1 MGHDL
6 DVLAARFGRHYPR
19 WLLALLIISTMTM
32 VLSSTSINVALPAI
46 MQDFAIGRPLAQW
59 LVTGVLAAM
68 TSGLLLSSWAQARFG
83 PRATLLTSFGLFLV
97 TSLVA
102 PFVTSI
108 WALIAIRIV
117 QGLCAGIAQPL
128 SMVLIFRTY
137 PGEGRGM
144 ALGLFGLGAMMAPAL
159 GPTLAGFLVDH
170 FGWRAV
176 FWLPAPVCIL
186 SLVGGALL
194 LPTLRSLTPPRLD
207 VPGFILLNL
216 ALFGILAALAEAQR
230 FGWLHDATLLTGAV
244 GLLGLAAFLWRCTH
258 HSAPLLPL
266 RLWRNASFR
275 HTSWVSMVLGVSLFG
290 VTYLV
295 PLYVQTVEGYSA
307 SDAGLLLLPTGLVL
321 GVAVFAG
328 GWLSDKLAARWLLVG
343 GLGLL
348 TLSTAG
354 QALMGTGASFWAIC
368 AWASLGR
375 LGIGGIMPGVS
386 TAAVQDLPAEE
397 LAPATGTISFMRQLG
412 GALGINLL
420 TFFIEW
426 RHVAEGASAAGDAQA
441 FVQSFW
447 LLTALFALAL
457 WPAWLLRSKR

>member
-19 WLLALLIISTMTM
+19 WLLALLILSTMTM

-83 PRATLLTSFGLFLV
+83 PRATLLTSFGVFLV

-108 WALIAIRIV
+108 WALIAIRII

-128 SMVLIFRTY
+128 SMVRIFRTY

-170 FGWRAV
+170 FGWHAV
-176 FWLPAPVCIL
+176 FWLPAPVCII
-186 SLVGGALL
+186 SLIGGALL

-207 VPGFILLNL
+207 VPGFVLLNL

-230 FGWLHDATLLTGAV
+230 FGWLDSATLLTGAV
-244 GLLGLAAFLWRCTH
+244 GLLGLVAFLWRCTH
-258 HSAPLLPL
+258 HPAPLLPL

-290 VTYLV
+290 ITYLV

-354 QALMGTGASFWAIC
+354 QALMGSGAGFWAIC

-375 LGIGGIMPGVS
+375 LGIGGLLPGVS
-386 TAAVQDLPAEE
+386 TGAVQDLPAEE

-420 TFFIEW
+420 TFFLEW
-426 RHVAEGASAAGDAQA
+426 RHAAEGADAAANAMA
-441 FVQSFW
+441 FQQSFW

-457 WPAWLLRSKR
+457 WPAWRLRSKR

>member
-1 MGHDL
+1 M
-6 DVLAARFGRHYPR
+6 
-19 WLLALLIISTMTM
+19 
-32 VLSSTSINVALPAI
+32 
-46 MQDFAIGRPLAQW
+46 
-59 LVTGVLAAM
+59 
-68 TSGLLLSSWAQARFG
+68 
-83 PRATLLTSFGLFLV
+83 
-97 TSLVA
+97 
-102 PFVTSI
+102 
-108 WALIAIRIV
+108 
-117 QGLCAGIAQPL
+117 
-128 SMVLIFRTY
+128 
-137 PGEGRGM
+137 
-144 ALGLFGLGAMMAPAL
+144 
-159 GPTLAGFLVDH
+159 
-170 FGWRAV
+170 

-186 SLVGGALL
+186 SLIGGALL

-230 FGWLHDATLLTGAV
+230 FGWLHDATLVIGAV

-258 HSAPLLPL
+258 HPAPLLPL

-290 VTYLV
+290 ITYLI

-328 GWLSDKLAARWLLVG
+328 GWLSDRLAARWLLVG

-386 TAAVQDLPAEE
+386 TGAVQDLPAEE

-420 TFFIEW
+420 TFFLEW

-447 LLTALFALAL
+447 LLTVLFALAL
-457 WPAWLLRSKR
+457 WPAWLLRNR